1 MCRKKACEVEG
12 ASHYAL
18 YFAKCSIVRED
29 DFNKNGSA
37 GTDEDYLS
45 LRNAAK
51 LKDHHM
57 SNGI

>member
-1 MCRKKACEVEG
+1 MEG

-29 DFNKNGSA
+29 DFNTNGSA

-45 LRNAAK
+45 LKKAAE